1 MTPAV
6 SDKGEEEIIIIS
18 NKSFLNLSSSV
29 TILFSIACIFGGSV
43 LSPAATPTPTPTLAV
58 RPAPLDL
65 HCPEE
70 KTLFSLWFSHYAVL
84 DIDAG
89 DGETFYL
96 KFENTPPSF
105 FDFWIEADG
114 TVSNEGIFREA
125 PIGYQGT
132 ANHPNSATCP
142 VQTFGGSWQ
151 MRGKI
156 TGTCVNDIVKIHI
169 VEEWIDPI
177 LESNCVESVS
187 PGPGIYSAPELDLV
201 FDLNDEYPSDSVEI
215 PEGGPFHAS
224 YAYHL
229 WLAGYEL
236 PIVPLVP
243 EE

>member
-1 MTPAV
+1 MIRKKLFYKLY
-6 SDKGEEEIIIIS
+6 SLII
-18 NKSFLNLSSSV
+18 
-29 TILFSIACIFGGSV
+29 ILFSAACSIGGGMI
-43 LSPAATPTPTPTLAV
+43 SPAATPTPTEEVSSAAEDPVT
-58 RPAPLDL
+58 LDL

-70 KTLFSLWFSHYAVL
+70 KTLFTLWFSHIGVL

-89 DGETFYL
+89 GGETFYL

-125 PIGYQGT
+125 PIGYLGT
-132 ANHPNSATCP
+132 FIHPNDDDCP
-142 VQTFGGSWQ
+142 VQTFEGSWQ
-151 MRGKI
+151 MRATI
-156 TGTCVNDIVKIHI
+156 TGTCVNDTVNIHI
-169 VEEWIDPI
+169 IEEWVDPV
-177 LESNCVESVS
+177 LVS
-187 PGPGIYSAPELDLV
+187 DCIGPVSSGPGLYSAPDLDLN
-201 FDLNDEYPSDSVEI
+201 FNLQDEYPSDSIEI